1 MGFLEYY
8 LIAINVIGFILF
20 AINTWL
26 YTYTPEGQIDKFL
39 TITSILGG
47 SLGIII
53 AILIIDRKALKGNM
67 MSRVFVACV
76 FVIQLVLFLVLKGV
90 HGERLTLAF
99 WDFFHKYRLFL
110 FYLIVINIITFIV
123 FALDKRAAVK
133 KRSRTRNIVLLG
145 LCFIGG
151 SLGGLAAMYL
161 FKHKTNKKKHVFP
174 WRWILF
180 QIKGH
185 DWLKE
190 NTIEFQKTLKCHNSY
205 FQAPVTIAFTP

>member
-1 MGFLEYY
+1 M
-8 LIAINVIGFILF
+8 
-20 AINTWL
+20 
-26 YTYTPEGQIDKFL
+26 
-39 TITSILGG
+39 
-47 SLGIII
+47 GIII

-133 KRSRTRNIVLLG
+133 KRSRTRNVVLLG

-161 FKHKTNKKKHVFP
+161 FKHKTNKKNNDFFTVGVP
-174 WRWILF
+174 LMILM
-180 QIKGH
+180 QAIVIIYLMN
-185 DWLKE
+185 LK
-190 NTIEFQKTLKCHNSY
+190 
-205 FQAPVTIAFTP
+205 

>member
-133 KRSRTRNIVLLG
+133 SVQELGISYYWGYASSAAHLAGLRQCIYLSIKPTKKRTIFSRLG
-145 LCFIGG
+145 F
-151 SLGGLAAMYL
+151 
-161 FKHKTNKKKHVFP
+161 
-174 WRWILF
+174 R
-180 QIKGH
+180 
-185 DWLKE
+185 
-190 NTIEFQKTLKCHNSY
+190 
-205 FQAPVTIAFTP
+205 

>member
-67 MSRVFVACV
+67 MSRVIVACV

-161 FKHKTNKKKHVFP
+161 FKHKTNKKNNDFFTVGVP
-174 WRWILF
+174 LMILM
-180 QIKGH
+180 QAIVIIYLMN
-185 DWLKE
+185 LK
-190 NTIEFQKTLKCHNSY
+190 
-205 FQAPVTIAFTP
+205 

>member
-161 FKHKTNKKKHVFP
+161 FKHKTNKKTMIFS
-174 WRWILF
+174 RSGF
-180 QIKGH
+180 R
-185 DWLKE
+185 
-190 NTIEFQKTLKCHNSY
+190 
-205 FQAPVTIAFTP
+205 